1 MERKWVHILFA
12 AAGLARVFLLV
23 RTSEWVWSYFAKP
36 KQLIIY
42 TTSFVLAGVG
52 VYSAWRNE
60 EIFGLASECVTELS
74 KVSWPTRKE
83 TSAATLVVIV
93 TVIIASLLLGVF
105 DATWAYMTS
114 LLYS

>member
-12 AAGLARVFLLV
+12 AAGLALVFLLV
-23 RTSEWVWSYFAKP
+23 KTSEWVWSYFAKP

-60 EIFGLASECVTELS
+60 EGKSC
-74 KVSWPTRKE
+74 
-83 TSAATLVVIV
+83 
-93 TVIIASLLLGVF
+93 
-105 DATWAYMTS
+105 
-114 LLYS
+114 